1 MALVDATEHN
11 TEAVQGQTLAIDE
24 LKTGVVAAVE
34 EGAERV
40 AMEQAET
47 REVTIPTE
55 VAQVAPEVTPVAP
68 EVTPEVAQVTPVA
81 PEVTPVTPEVNQL
94 IPSLL
99 YMT

>member
-40 AMEQAET
+40 ATEQIET
-47 REVTIPTE
+47 REATIPTE
-55 VAQVAPEVTPVAP
+55 VAQVAPEVTP
-68 EVTPEVAQVTPVA
+68 E
-81 PEVTPVTPEVNQL
+81 
-94 IPSLL
+94 
-99 YMT
+99 